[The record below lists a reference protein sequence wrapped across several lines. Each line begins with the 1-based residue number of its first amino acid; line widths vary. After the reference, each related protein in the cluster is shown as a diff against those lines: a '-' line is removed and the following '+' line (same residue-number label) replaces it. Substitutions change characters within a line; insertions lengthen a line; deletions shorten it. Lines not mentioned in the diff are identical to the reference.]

1 MRYSFRFKFLVIIS
15 ITGVLWFVH
24 TLVIYIFGGGVIP
37 LDKRDMMFT
46 SLICRHPQLDAL
58 SPAVTKHIKNLGKLY
73 CETELD
79 WLSLK
84 NNLVFINKD
93 AIRRHGNIKCKIT
106 YLKRVNDF
114 SNTKSKEVLLNS
126 NEELT
131 LEDDLFSAECEGSN
145 DASWNNIMIG
155 IHKKTEVIERSKKN
169 KLLKNTPKLNV
180 LMFGLDSMS
189 RLHYM
194 RKLPKTY
201 NYLISTLNA
210 VVLKG
215 YNIVGDGTPQAL
227 IPILTGFTER
237 ELPETRKRMSNANFV
252 NIYPFIWKNFSQH
265 GYVTAF
271 GEDLPS
277 TGIFTYRLKGFDD
290 LPTDHYMRNFY
301 VEIDKV
307 LRKHPYLCLGSTPRH
322 QLMLQWIRQ
331 FFDVYYDI
339 PKFIFGF
346 HGELSHDD
354 YNLIGYADE
363 DIYNFIKDLNED
375 GILNNTLLILMSDHG
390 HRFASIRETQQGKL
404 EERLPFFSIV
414 VPPWFQHVYPN
425 YFYNLKAN
433 ADKLTTP
440 FDIYSTLMT
449 VLYPTVPNVGN
460 IHRRSISLFSKVPL
474 ERTCANADIEAHWCT
489 CLEWENINIK
499 DKYAIKAG
507 QAVIDF
513 INNYNSKFSDLCSE
527 LVLDKITRAE
537 KLLPNQALLK
547 FKKNAD
553 MDGFVGDF
561 SDHTRVSEV
570 IYQIQFVAF
579 PSKAKYEASVNFN
592 LETKK
597 FYVKEEEISRINI
610 YGKQPHCIYNTHPN
624 LRKYC
629 YCKIQ
634 FPE

>member
-1 MRYSFRFKFLVIIS
+1 M
-15 ITGVLWFVH
+15 
-24 TLVIYIFGGGVIP
+24 
-37 LDKRDMMFT
+37 KR
-46 SLICRHPQLDAL
+46 
-58 SPAVTKHIKNLGKLY
+58 
-73 CETELD
+73 
-79 WLSLK
+79 
-84 NNLVFINKD
+84 KD
-93 AIRRHGNIKCKIT
+93 
-106 YLKRVNDF
+106 DF
-114 SNTKSKEVLLNS
+114 SNAKSKEVSLNT

-131 LEDDLFSAECEGSN
+131 LEDDLFSAECEGSDGAN
-145 DASWNNIMIG
+145 WNNIMFG
-155 IHKKTEVIERSKKN
+155 VHRKKETEHLKQH
-169 KLLKNTPKLNV
+169 KLLGNNHKLNV

-201 NYLISTLNA
+201 NYLINQLDA
-210 VVLKG
+210 VILKG

-237 ELPETRKRMSNANFV
+237 ELPETRKRMSNANYV

-277 TGIFTYRLKGFDD
+277 TGIFTYRLKGFND
-290 LPTDHYMRNFY
+290 LPTDHYLRNFY
-301 VEIDKV
+301 VEIDKI
-307 LRKHPYLCLGSTPRH
+307 LRKQSPYCLGSIPRH
-322 QLMLQWIRQ
+322 QLMLRWLRE

-354 YNLIGYADE
+354 YNLVGYADE
-363 DIYNFIKDLNED
+363 DIYDFIKSLNED

-414 VPPWFQHVYPN
+414 VPPWFQHVYPIA
-425 YFYNLKAN
+425 FKNLKAN
-433 ADKLTTP
+433 TDKLATP

-449 VLYPTVPNVGN
+449 VLHPSVPKVGD
-460 IHRRSISLFSKVPL
+460 IQRRSISLFSEIPL

-489 CLEWENINIK
+489 CLEWQDISVK
-499 DKYAIKAG
+499 DRYAIKAG

-513 INNYNSKFSDLCSE
+513 INNYTNQFSTLCIQ

-537 KLLPNQALLK
+537 KLSPNQALLK

-553 MDGFVGDF
+553 KDGFVGDF
-561 SDHTRVSEV
+561 SDNTKVSEV
-570 IYQIQFVAF
+570 IYQIQLVAF
-579 PSKAKYEASVNFN
+579 PSKAKYEASVKFN
-592 LETKK
+592 IETKT
-597 FYVKEEEISRINI
+597 FNVQEREISRINL
-610 YGKQPHCIYNTHPN
+610 YGNQPHCVYDTHPN

-634 FPE
+634 IAEK